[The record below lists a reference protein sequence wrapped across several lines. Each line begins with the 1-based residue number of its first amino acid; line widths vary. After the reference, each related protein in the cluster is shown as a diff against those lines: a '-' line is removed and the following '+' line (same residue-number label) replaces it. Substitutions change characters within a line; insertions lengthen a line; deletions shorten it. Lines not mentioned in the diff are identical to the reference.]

1 MGDRRERKDRHT
13 QKKVRIKWIVCSVA
27 DTPVAAAETP
37 VAAADIPV
45 AAADTPIAAADT
57 PIAAADTP
65 VVATDT
71 PVAAWILNVF
81 IMHTE
86 KEEEEA
92 EG

>member
-57 PIAAADTP
+57 P